1 MFPNFK
7 FKKSTEPTDLE
18 IEIERL
24 LAVLKDTPPTE
35 DNYDKVSEQYVKLT
49 KLNSETTSK
58 KRVSPDVLAG
68 AATNLFGI
76 LLILNYEHAHVFT
89 SKAASF
95 VVKNFKS

>member
-1 MFPNFK
+1 MFANFK
-7 FKKSTEPTDLE
+7 FKKATEPTDLD
-18 IEIERL
+18 IEIARL
-24 LAVLKDTPPTE
+24 LQALKDMQPT
-35 DNYDKVSEQYVKLT
+35 DSDYDSVSDQYVKLS

-68 AATNLFGI
+68 AATNLLGI
-76 LLILNYEHAHVFT
+76 LFILNYEHAHVFT